1 MNSKE
6 IYKELERLEAEADAL
21 KDQLNKL
28 YWREE
33 VASPEDGEYPE
44 LSIIRE
50 ILSGNP
56 KADIEFIGGI
66 DVETEDGDSI
76 DTDKEL
82 DTFFDYKEK
91 AGVSSMASYALFRI
105 DDGSD
110 FLVYNYQSK
119 FSGSETRVYRIIP

>member
-56 KADIEFIGGI
+56 KVDIEFIGGI
-66 DVETEDGDSI
+66 DAETEDGDSI